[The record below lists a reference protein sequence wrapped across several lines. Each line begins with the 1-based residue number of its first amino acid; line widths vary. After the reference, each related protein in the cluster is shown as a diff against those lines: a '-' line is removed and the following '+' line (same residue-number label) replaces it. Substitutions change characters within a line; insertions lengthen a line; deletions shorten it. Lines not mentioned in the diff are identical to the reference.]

1 MSDIFGFGIKLITMM
16 GSICKVGVS
25 TLLQIAGALSVFQQ
39 NGGGE
44 EERLGATRRP
54 LPLDRKSSAR
64 KLIHCAQQL
73 GLRCR
78 ATVHALNWEIC

>member
-25 TLLQIAGALSVFQQ
+25 TLLQIAGALSVFQK

-44 EERLGATRRP
+44 EERLGDHFP
-54 LPLDRKSSAR
+54 LIGNHPPE
-64 KLIHCAQQL
+64 
-73 GLRCR
+73 
-78 ATVHALNWEIC
+78 N

>member
-25 TLLQIAGALSVFQQ
+25 TDSWRFICFSAEWWRRI
-39 NGGGE
+39 GE
-44 EERLGATRRP
+44 TRRP